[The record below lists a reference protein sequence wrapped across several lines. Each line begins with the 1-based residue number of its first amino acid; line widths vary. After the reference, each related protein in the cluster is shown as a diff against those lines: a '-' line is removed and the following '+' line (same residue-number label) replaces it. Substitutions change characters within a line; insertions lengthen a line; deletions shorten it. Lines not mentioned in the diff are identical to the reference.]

1 MTQGTHEHVGNDTG
15 SFRAPDGRRR
25 LKGWVAAVA
34 LLGLGAAGGALG
46 TIATGAGAH
55 DGWGH
60 GFRAHG
66 YHRSLDAD
74 RVIERLQRA
83 SAWTLGAVDATQEQR
98 ERIDAILAETVND
111 VFPLRAEHHA
121 HWRDLIAELAR
132 PRMDREG
139 LERVRAA
146 ELALAEQATARIL
159 DAAVEIGGV
168 LDPQQ
173 RQRLVGKLAEH
184 VH

>member
-1 MTQGTHEHVGNDTG
+1 MTQGTHEQTGKDTG
-15 SFRAPDGRRR
+15 SCRAPDGKRRVNR
-25 LKGWVAAVA
+25 WLAAIA
-34 LLGLGAAGGALG
+34 LLGLGAAGGAFG
-46 TIATGAGAH
+46 TIAAGAGAH

-60 GFRAHG
+60 GFRMHG

-74 RVIERLQRA
+74 GVIERLQRA
-83 SAWTLGAVDATQEQR
+83 SAWTLGAVDATDEQR
-98 ERIDAILAETVND
+98 ERIDAILADTVND

-121 HWRDLIAELAR
+121 HWRDLVAELSR

-146 ELALAEQATARIL
+146 ELALADQATVRIL
-159 DAAVEIGGV
+159 DAAVEIADV

-173 RQRLVGKLAEH
+173 RQRLVEEFAEH